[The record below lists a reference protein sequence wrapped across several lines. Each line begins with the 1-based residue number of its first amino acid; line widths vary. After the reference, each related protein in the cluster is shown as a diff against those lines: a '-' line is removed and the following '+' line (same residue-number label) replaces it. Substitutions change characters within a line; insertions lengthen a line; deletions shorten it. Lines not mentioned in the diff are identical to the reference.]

1 MSLVPCP
8 FFRITEV
15 PCPGCGMTR
24 ACLQINFRSGP
35 PRLCRAALFDGDAA
49 RYNQTMLRIDDKT
62 AIEDW
67 ELTEQFV
74 RASGPGGQN
83 VNKVSSAVE
92 LRFEAARSPN
102 LTQPVKARLKRL
114 AGRRWTKEGALGIQW
129 DETRSQARNREIARD
144 RLVELIR
151 AAAVLSPLLA
161 IAGGAMA
168 KARALWGGV
177 LMLLA
182 CGLMY
187 VAYGFNVGT
196 MFPIAFTGLGGVLAL
211 LAGKPDEPKAH
222 F

>member
-1 MSLVPCP
+1 MRNAASTLGVIGGIIAMIVG
-8 FFRITEV
+8 FFSYGYTEV
-15 PCPGCGMTR
+15 VDRYGEIEG
-24 ACLQINFRSGP
+24 L
-35 PRLCRAALFDGDAA
+35 A
-49 RYNQTMLRIDDKT
+49 R
-62 AIEDW
+62 
-67 ELTEQFV
+67 QF
-74 RASGPGGQN
+74 SN
-83 VNKVSSAVE
+83 
-92 LRFEAARSPN
+92 
-102 LTQPVKARLKRL
+102 
-114 AGRRWTKEGALGIQW
+114 
-129 DETRSQARNREIARD
+129 
-144 RLVELIR
+144 VELIR

-187 VAYGFNVGT
+187 VAYGFNVGA